1 MKPDLLTV
9 GIVGTIITVLC
20 CFTPLLVVLFS
31 LVGLSTIVGY
41 LDFVLLPVLAF
52 FVIITGYALWKRQ
65 KRRLK

>member
-52 FVIITGYALWKRQ
+52 FVIITGYALWNRQ
-65 KRRLK
+65 KCRLK

>member
-31 LVGLSTIVGY
+31 LLGLSAIVGY

-52 FVIITGYALWKRQ
+52 FVIIMGYALWKRQ